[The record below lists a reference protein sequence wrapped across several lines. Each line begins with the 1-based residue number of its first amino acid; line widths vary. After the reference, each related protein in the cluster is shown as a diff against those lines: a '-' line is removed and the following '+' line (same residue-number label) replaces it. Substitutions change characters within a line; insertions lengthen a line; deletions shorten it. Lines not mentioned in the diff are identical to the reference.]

1 MISLLAVKLLIWEFS
16 VIISSISLFQSINA
30 EILIRDF
37 KGSQSITTSEFDV
50 SSPWLIDWRV
60 NSNYKENMALEVSL
74 VDAKTGF
81 LVGRIFKTKYAGN
94 GVKIFNDGGRYR
106 LRISS
111 SFTNWNFKIK
121 EITISEAESY
131 SVKAR

>member
-1 MISLLAVKLLIWEFS
+1 MNKISIKIFS
-16 VIISSISLFQSINA
+16 VFISSISLFQSINA

-94 GVKIFNDGGRYR
+94 GVKIFNDGCRYR

>member
-1 MISLLAVKLLIWEFS
+1 
-16 VIISSISLFQSINA
+16 
-30 EILIRDF
+30 LIRDF

>member
-1 MISLLAVKLLIWEFS
+1 MNKISIKIFS
-16 VIISSISLFQSINA
+16 VIIGSISLFQSINA

-106 LRISS
+106 LRVSS

>member
-1 MISLLAVKLLIWEFS
+1 MNKISIKIFS

-106 LRISS
+106 LRVSS

>member
-1 MISLLAVKLLIWEFS
+1 MNKISIKIFS

>member
-1 MISLLAVKLLIWEFS
+1 MNKISIKIFS

-50 SSPWLIDWRV
+50 NSPWLIDWRV

>member
-1 MISLLAVKLLIWEFS
+1 MNKISIKIFS

-121 EITISEAESY
+121 EISKAEAESY
-131 SVKAR
+131 SAKAR

>member
-1 MISLLAVKLLIWEFS
+1 MNKISIKIFS
-16 VIISSISLFQSINA
+16 VFISSISLFQSINA

-106 LRISS
+106 LRVSS

-121 EITISEAESY
+121 EISKAEAESY
-131 SVKAR
+131 SAKAR

>member
-1 MISLLAVKLLIWEFS
+1 
-16 VIISSISLFQSINA
+16 
-30 EILIRDF
+30 
-37 KGSQSITTSEFDV
+37 
-50 SSPWLIDWRV
+50 
-60 NSNYKENMALEVSL
+60 MALEVSL

>member
-1 MISLLAVKLLIWEFS
+1 MMNKISIKIFS